1 MFIFKEKRGVAVK
14 LMEKQNVLKLTRF
27 KSYFVPRQ
35 IKKNQMKQL
44 ILGNHRIKNHRG

>member
-27 KSYFVPRQ
+27 K
-35 IKKNQMKQL
+35 KKSKETTNFEL
-44 ILGNHRIKNHRG
+44 SF